1 MLFFIDV
8 CNFFFR
14 FKDKRFCTKICEIDI
29 YKIKVYLIIMLN
41 EIMHRIF
48 YISSLCIIVVM

>member
-1 MLFFIDV
+1 MQFFLDLKIKGFVRKYIV
-8 CNFFFR
+8 CE
-14 FKDKRFCTKICEIDI
+14 TDI